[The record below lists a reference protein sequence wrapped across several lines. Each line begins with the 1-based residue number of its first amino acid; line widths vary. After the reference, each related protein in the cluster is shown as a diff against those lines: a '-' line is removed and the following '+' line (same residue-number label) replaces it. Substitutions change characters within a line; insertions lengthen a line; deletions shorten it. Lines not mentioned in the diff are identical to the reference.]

1 MEKIF
6 FRISVQC
13 FLQSDTVSLR
23 IYLMLCELMVG
34 LGFFFS
40 DNLNEMLGELFKPCE
55 TPEAPKQGFF
65 KNWFSAGH
73 STLDREEL
81 CKTSLYSYTVNY
93 RIYVE

>member
-1 MEKIF
+1 
-6 FRISVQC
+6 
-13 FLQSDTVSLR
+13 
-23 IYLMLCELMVG
+23 MLCELMVG

-93 RIYVE
+93 RIDVE

>member
-1 MEKIF
+1 
-6 FRISVQC
+6 
-13 FLQSDTVSLR
+13 
-23 IYLMLCELMVG
+23 MVG
-34 LGFFFS
+34 LVFFFS

-81 CKTSLYSYTVNY
+81 CKTFL
-93 RIYVE
+93 